1 MHSATYSDSKL
12 ESCFNFK
19 CTLEININI
28 MNYLAVFIGAVLY
41 LLFQLNGVL
50 NLPDFKW
57 KTFVKT
63 NIVVFVINIIF
74 GCLLVFGKDVQ
85 DVYPIT
91 FVTAIVL
98 GLSGQ
103 VVIKKLSNISDK
115 EKDTFVN
122 L

>member
-1 MHSATYSDSKL
+1 
-12 ESCFNFK
+12 
-19 CTLEININI
+19 
-28 MNYLAVFIGAVLY
+28 MNYLAVLIGAILY

-50 NLPDFKW
+50 NLTDFKW
-57 KTFVKT
+57 KIFIKT
-63 NIVVFVINIIF
+63 NIVVFVINILF

-91 FVTAIVL
+91 FVSAIML

-103 VVIKKLSNISDK
+103 VVIKKLSDVSDK
-115 EKDTFVN
+115 SKDTFVN